1 MLFDFSVL
9 GNVYVSFH
17 EMDVL
22 KKNPLCIEGKL
33 FLKVRKVN
41 TNDFSKWL
49 LNSLMQ
55 VKMSEWVLV
64 IFHFA
69 IVQAQFLSQYL
80 EIR

>member
-1 MLFDFSVL
+1 M
-9 GNVYVSFH
+9 
-17 EMDVL
+17 
-22 KKNPLCIEGKL
+22 EGKL
-33 FLKVRKVN
+33 FLKVSKVN

-69 IVQAQFLSQYL
+69 IVLAQLLSQYL